1 MKEYENFED
10 ALEHLKKII
19 QEFEE
24 NENISVDQLVKNYEQ
39 GMKAYS
45 YCFKKLDETQ
55 KQIKVIDDIYS

>member
-19 QEFEE
+19 QEFES
-24 NENISVDQLVKNYEQ
+24 NENISMDQLVKNYEQ

-45 YCFKKLDETQ
+45 YCYKKLDDTQ
-55 KQIKVIDDIYS
+55 KQIKIIDESYN